1 MDRIVASEFKLLLE
15 NTSQSWFGGRAE
27 VGVDPAALV
36 LEVSPV
42 DMALAVLLVRVVLF
56 GSLVIVNMALL
67 VLVSFEDIA
76 LLDVALEVPLE
87 LLLVDINM
95 VLELSLDVGVQS
107 RGKPWI
113 LC

>member
-1 MDRIVASEFKLLLE
+1 MED
-15 NTSQSWFGGRAE
+15 TSQSWFGGRAE
-27 VGVDPAALV
+27 VGVDPAALIV
-36 LEVSPV
+36 LGMLLV

-67 VLVSFEDIA
+67 VLVSFEDNA
-76 LLDVALEVPLE
+76 LLDVALEVPLG

-95 VLELSLDVGVQS
+95 VLELSLDIGVQS
-107 RGKPWI
+107 RGEPWV

>member
-1 MDRIVASEFKLLLE
+1 LE
-15 NTSQSWFGGRAE
+15 DTSQSWFGGRAE

-36 LEVSPV
+36 LGMLLV

-67 VLVSFEDIA
+67 VLVSFEDNA
-76 LLDVALEVPLE
+76 LLDVALEVSLG
-87 LLLVDINM
+87 LLHVDINM
-95 VLELSLDVGVQS
+95 VLELSLDIGVQS
-107 RGKPWI
+107 RGEPWV